1 MTTDNILG
9 AELLEKG
16 GDYLSQYG
24 VLGMKWG
31 VRKDR
36 RTRKPKKPD
45 APEYT
50 ESRKNKKQRTRTL
63 TNAEIRKTN
72 ERLQL
77 EKQLAQLKRDQAI
90 INRGNTAIKG
100 YLALATTAGAV
111 YTFTQTPFGKV
122 LIAKGKEY
130 ITKLK

>member
-9 AELLEKG
+9 ATLEQG
-16 GDYLSQYG
+16 GEFLSQYG

-31 VRKDR
+31 VRKER
-36 RTRKPKKPD
+36 SSRKPKKPD
-45 APEYT
+45 APEFT
-50 ESRKNKKQRTRTL
+50 ESRANKKQRTRKL

-77 EKQLAQLKRDQAI
+77 EKQLAQLKRDQAL

-111 YTFTQTPFGKV
+111 YTFTKTPLGVKLIQAGKDY
-122 LIAKGKEY
+122 IAK
-130 ITKLK
+130 LK